1 MKIAIIGAS
10 GFLGTKLFNILS
22 KNHEIVGTYSSRE
35 KEGLELLDATDAK
48 SVEAFIRKHTPE
60 LVIDTIAL
68 TSSFVC
74 EKDPELCEKLNY
86 LTAKNILRACEK
98 VRCILVFMSSSYLF
112 EGERG
117 NYSEADPVVPQ
128 NEYAR
133 TKIMA
138 EKEILHYKNAIILRV
153 DVMYGYNGKDERN
166 GVFNQINLETMVSSA
181 GDYVIDK
188 NNIVLLSNTKDIV
201 LNKYRDTSF
210 YELSTA
216 SLFGNPVFYI
226 NGNIKNDAIAAGND
240 IVNAF
245 TNPVFAGTISQLVGA
260 EKEVKE
266 LSKLLKL
273 KGWQTDAYLNY
284 AATEKD
290 VKKVESPRV
299 LHIATHGFFMSDL
312 PQWGESDFG
321 EINENKSIENPLLRS
336 GLLFSGG
343 GDLLN
348 AKTIYDLNSKNGI
361 LTAYE
366 AMNLNLDNTELVVLS
381 ACATGLG
388 EVQTGEGVYGLQRA
402 FLVAGANTVIMSLFK
417 VSDDITKELMT
428 IFYRKWLATGDKRQ
442 SLIDAKKEIRAK
454 YKYPYYWGGFVM
466 IGMD

>member
-166 GVFNQINLETMVSSA
+166 GVFNQILLGKPINLRDPNQKRLPLLVDDVAQVILKLVEKNQRGIFHVA
-181 GDYVIDK
+181 GPTRIRIIDFLKTLESVIR
-188 NNIVLLSNTKDIV
+188 NES
-201 LNKYRDTSF
+201 
-210 YELSTA
+210 
-216 SLFGNPVFYI
+216 
-226 NGNIKNDAIAAGND
+226 
-240 IVNAF
+240 
-245 TNPVFAGTISQLVGA
+245 LVGIS
-260 EKEVKE
+260 E
-266 LSKLLKL
+266 
-273 KGWQTDAYLNY
+273 
-284 AATEKD
+284 
-290 VKKVESPRV
+290 
-299 LHIATHGFFMSDL
+299 
-312 PQWGESDFG
+312 GESQ
-321 EINENKSIENPLLRS
+321 IKIKIPKNATLNTSKIEKLGIKTHSLEEGIKIMKEQVRS
-336 GLLFSGG
+336 
-343 GDLLN
+343 
-348 AKTIYDLNSKNGI
+348 
-361 LTAYE
+361 
-366 AMNLNLDNTELVVLS
+366 
-381 ACATGLG
+381 
-388 EVQTGEGVYGLQRA
+388 
-402 FLVAGANTVIMSLFK
+402 
-417 VSDDITKELMT
+417 
-428 IFYRKWLATGDKRQ
+428 
-442 SLIDAKKEIRAK
+442 
-454 YKYPYYWGGFVM
+454 
-466 IGMD
+466 